1 MGLKRHDSMALL
13 LVLLLPVCTRSTRRL
28 PVAVSPTRTVSLEWP
43 AAAASRASK
52 VLVARAFADRWR
64 LSSGGGCD
72 APTCVAEAL
81 ADAMEAAEAD
91 EARVVSGARSQAGQ
105 DARVLNLRG
114 GPGTS
119 WRRARTTASR
129 TRTWR
134 RSSAIRLARSR
145 VEQGNQNYYADR
157 TPTRLK
163 FDFRTGVE
171 ANARSGPAGAGGG
184 DARCPALRSPASP
197 AI

>member
-1 MGLKRHDSMALL
+1 MVAPRIREAADKRAAMGLKRHDSMALL

-105 DARVLNLRG
+105 DAWVLNLMGGRPGYFVEAGAHDGVTHSNTAALERDHGWRG
-114 GPGTS
+114 
-119 WRRARTTASR
+119 
-129 TRTWR
+129 
-134 RSSAIRLARSR
+134 LC
-145 VEQGNQNYYADR
+145 VERCGNQNYYAD
-157 TPTRLK
+157 LNL
-163 FDFRTGVE
+163 D
-171 ANARSGPAGAGGG
+171 GA
-184 DARCPALRSPASP
+184 PE
-197 AI
+197 I

>member
-1 MGLKRHDSMALL
+1 MGLKRHVSMALL

-52 VLVARAFADRWR
+52 VLVASAFADRWR

-81 ADAMEAAEAD
+81 ADAMEAYEAE
-91 EARVVSGARSQAGQ
+91 EPVVLAGARSQAGQ
-105 DARVLNLRG
+105 DAWVLNLMG
-114 GPGTS
+114 GRPGTS

-129 TRTWR
+129 TRTRR
-134 RSSAIRLARSR
+134 RSSAITAGAAS
-145 VEQGNQNYYADR
+145 ASS
-157 TPTRLK
+157 
-163 FDFRTGVE
+163 GVE
-171 ANARSGPAGAGGG
+171 IKIIAET
-184 DARCPALRSPASP
+184 
-197 AI
+197 

>member
-105 DARVLNLRG
+105 DAWVLNLMG
-114 GPGTS
+114 GRPG
-119 WRRARTTASR
+119 
-129 TRTWR
+129 
-134 RSSAIRLARSR
+134 
-145 VEQGNQNYYADR
+145 Y
-157 TPTRLK
+157 
-163 FDFRTGVE
+163 FVE
-171 ANARSGPAGAGGG
+171 AGAHDGVTHSNTAALERDHGWRGLCVERCGSRAGAGTATTSRRRRG
-184 DARCPALRSPASP
+184 APE
-197 AI
+197 I